1 MTPLRIDA
9 HHHFWDPAVFDYPW
23 MEGEAL
29 DPVRRAFTPA
39 DLAPELAADRIDG
52 TVLIQTVSDVAE
64 TVGFL
69 ELAQETPFVLGVVG
83 WVDLQDPAV
92 GDTLDALQEAH
103 GGLLVGIRHQVH
115 DEEDSRWLER
125 DDVRRGLEIVR
136 ARNLRYD
143 ILVRTRELPSA
154 TAIAGSMPDQR
165 FVLDHIAKPRIAQG
179 WDEEWSEAIARLAA
193 RPNVSVKLSG
203 MVTEAAWH
211 EWNADTLRPFVE
223 RVLELFGV
231 ERVMFGSDWPVCL
244 LSASSYHEVV
254 QALSDTLDGLS
265 DPERERVFGANAAEF
280 YGLTPRA

>member
-9 HHHFWDPAVFDYPW
+9 HHHFWDPTAFDYPW
-23 MEGEAL
+23 MAGDAL
-29 DPVRRAFTPA
+29 DPVRRPFTPA
-39 DLAPELAADRIDG
+39 DLAPALAADRIDG
-52 TVLIQTVSDVAE
+52 TVLVQTVADVAE

-92 GDTLDALQEAH
+92 GNTLDALQDEH

-115 DEEDSRWLER
+115 DEPDPRWLER
-125 DDVRRGLEIVR
+125 DDVRRGLELVR
-136 ARNLRYD
+136 GHDLRYD

-154 TAIAGSMPDQR
+154 TAIAGAMPDQR
-165 FVLDHIAKPRIAQG
+165 FVLDHIAKPRIAEG
-179 WDEEWSEAIARLAA
+179 WDEDWSQAIARLAA

-203 MVTEAAWH
+203 MVTEAVWH
-211 EWNADTLRPFVE
+211 EWNAETLRPFVE

-244 LSASSYHEVV
+244 LSAASYHEVV
-254 QALSDTLDGLS
+254 QALADTLDGLS
-265 DPERERVFGANAAEF
+265 EWETERVFGANAAEF
-280 YGLTPRA
+280 YRLTPRA